1 MGGSIESV
9 PLMTDLK
16 GDTRTSSSQPLNPQA
31 RPARLWPEN
40 GPLSASHRR
49 HESAPQTTSRAVF
62 MVSMEHQLRGFVFRM
77 LLIDTVSR
85 MRFLDPP
92 GSRLE
97 LLSVEA
103 AAISVEP

>member
-1 MGGSIESV
+1 
-9 PLMTDLK
+9 
-16 GDTRTSSSQPLNPQA
+16 
-31 RPARLWPEN
+31 
-40 GPLSASHRR
+40 
-49 HESAPQTTSRAVF
+49 